1 MTIFEMKQE
10 RAKIVAQMHEI
21 TERNNES
28 VMSAEDNAAYAKASK
43 DFDAISAHIDA
54 MERQQEIDRKM
65 GEIADKKVE
74 KNDDLATA
82 FSNHLRMGNQ
92 KTLEAYNAISQD
104 VATQAGNLVAPQQFV
119 SELIKELDN
128 TMPIRQFAKK
138 YTLQGAQSLGFPKR
152 TARMNSAA
160 WGTETSEPKAD
171 TALTIGKREF
181 KPNFATAEILVSRTL
196 INNAPNVDAIVR
208 GEVAYNMGE
217 LLENAYMTGDGNAKP
232 LGLFTADD
240 CGIST
245 ARDIATGNTATD
257 ITFDG
262 LMEAKYAIKG
272 QYQPNLRWLFHRDAL
287 KQIAK
292 IKDSNGQY
300 IWQPSVADGV
310 ADRLLGIPVITSE
323 YAPNTFAA
331 GKYVGILGDFGYYW
345 ICDSANMEL
354 QVLSELYARSNQID
368 YIARLATDGM
378 PVLEECFARVTLA
391 GAAGK

>member
-21 TERNNES
+21 TERNAETI
-28 VMSAEDNAAYAKASK
+28 MSAEDNAAYAKACK
-43 DFDAISAHIDA
+43 EFDAIDAHINA

-119 SELIKELDN
+119 SELIAELDN

-160 WGTETSEPKAD
+160 WGTETSAPTAD
-171 TALTIGKREF
+171 TALTVGKREF

-217 LLENAYMTGDGNAKP
+217 LLENAYMTGDGSAKP
-232 LGLFTADD
+232 LGLFTASAN
-240 CGIST
+240 GIST
-245 ARDIATGNTATD
+245 ARDVATGNSATA

-323 YAPNTFAA
+323 YAPNTFTA

-354 QVLSELYARSNQID
+354 QVLSELYARTNQID

-391 GAAGK
+391 KS